1 MSTRIYKKGKYTFII
16 LSLLLCF
23 STSTFSQL
31 NVPDPSIYLAFDT
44 DDPGYESISEFSS
57 LVSGNYERVADRFG
71 NPQRAIKFT
80 SKGAGVRCSGYN
92 IHTAHT
98 VSFWVNITDPSE
110 IPIGP
115 SPFATTDTK
124 YEIYNWTDESN
135 FILRGLGRKK
145 ATIGFNRFIPKSD
158 GTRIPWYLWS
168 YKPAQFDEAGWYH
181 IFVVHGLYYTRLI
194 MYKPN
199 SEKVY
204 SYIWLG
210 SQEFLYKEYLYVGGF
225 GDKIPINGAMDD
237 FKLYNLELTDDQ
249 IDFQHVAEY
258 PKEAYVK
265 MMNQNSEKYAVV
277 HNASL
282 DNLSSIIQNSSGAGN
297 DEWKLTFI
305 GTNECKIRNLRSDK
319 LMVVKDGST
328 AVEAEIVQFEERGTD
343 NEIWILEYSTLDT
356 KYFRLKNKNSDKYLA
371 VSADSKAENY
381 KLVQAN
387 TGVNSLYWTFL
398 ETLPNARTKVDSGLY
413 RIKNKKS
420 GLYLTVLDRQST
432 VNSSLVQ
439 HSRYTSGDEIG
450 FDVWDL
456 EPAPYNLNAYM
467 IKNPVSKLYMIN
479 PISSSIG
486 TDVCQG
492 EKSYD
497 GSCDWLLVPTG
508 VENEYRIKHSKTAHY
523 AVVKDASTAEN
534 ARVVKYYSNS
544 TDNEIWVLEKAFY
557 SDPIFSSGIY
567 RILNV
572 NSYKMMVVKNA
583 SKDDFAGIVQYG
595 TGGANAEWE
604 ILPADYGFVQLRNK
618 NSQKYLVVR
627 NGSVSVGAELIQ
639 HSADTPNSYWKI
651 NKESYT
657 EAGTKYLVYT
667 LKNQLSGL
675 YAVVQHASMADGAS
689 VVQYDTGDKNR
700 LWMFE
705 KQSDKL
711 VPYSLDLKQDP
722 IVADLDRP
730 EIMVDCKND
739 IILLDYP
746 FKVSTELTIKIMDM
760 TGRQVYEGKRQ
771 VDSGNNVVSINQFN
785 DKLSVNQFYVIL
797 IYSADGKL
805 NCSVKAIMSK

>member
-305 GTNECKIRNLRSDK
+305 GTNE
-319 LMVVKDGST
+319 
-328 AVEAEIVQFEERGTD
+328 
-343 NEIWILEYSTLDT
+343 
-356 KYFRLKNKNSDKYLA
+356 
-371 VSADSKAENY
+371 
-381 KLVQAN
+381 
-387 TGVNSLYWTFL
+387 
-398 ETLPNARTKVDSGLY
+398 
-413 RIKNKKS
+413 
-420 GLYLTVLDRQST
+420 
-432 VNSSLVQ
+432 
-439 HSRYTSGDEIG
+439 
-450 FDVWDL
+450 
-456 EPAPYNLNAYM
+456 
-467 IKNPVSKLYMIN
+467 
-479 PISSSIG
+479 
-486 TDVCQG
+486 
-492 EKSYD
+492 
-497 GSCDWLLVPTG
+497 
-508 VENEYRIKHSKTAHY
+508 
-523 AVVKDASTAEN
+523 
-534 ARVVKYYSNS
+534 
-544 TDNEIWVLEKAFY
+544 
-557 SDPIFSSGIY
+557 
-567 RILNV
+567 
-572 NSYKMMVVKNA
+572 
-583 SKDDFAGIVQYG
+583 
-595 TGGANAEWE
+595 
-604 ILPADYGFVQLRNK
+604 
-618 NSQKYLVVR
+618 
-627 NGSVSVGAELIQ
+627 
-639 HSADTPNSYWKI
+639 
-651 NKESYT
+651 
-657 EAGTKYLVYT
+657 
-667 LKNQLSGL
+667 
-675 YAVVQHASMADGAS
+675 
-689 VVQYDTGDKNR
+689 
-700 LWMFE
+700 
-705 KQSDKL
+705 
-711 VPYSLDLKQDP
+711 
-722 IVADLDRP
+722 
-730 EIMVDCKND
+730 
-739 IILLDYP
+739 
-746 FKVSTELTIKIMDM
+746 
-760 TGRQVYEGKRQ
+760 
-771 VDSGNNVVSINQFN
+771 
-785 DKLSVNQFYVIL
+785 
-797 IYSADGKL
+797 
-805 NCSVKAIMSK
+805 

>member
-1 MSTRIYKKGKYTFII
+1 MNTRIYKIRKSIFII

-23 STSTFSQL
+23 CTSTFSQL

-44 DDPGYESISEFSS
+44 DDPGYESVSESSS
-57 LVSGNYERVADRFG
+57 LVSGSYERVADRFG
-71 NPQRAIKFT
+71 NHQRAIKFT
-80 SKGAGVRCSGYN
+80 SKGAGVRCSGFN
-92 IHTAHT
+92 VHSVHT

-110 IPIGP
+110 IPTGP
-115 SPFATTDTK
+115 IPFTPTDVK
-124 YEIYNWTDESN
+124 YEIYNWTDNGN

-145 ATIGFNRFIPKSD
+145 ATIGFNRYIPKSD

-168 YKPAQFDEAGWYH
+168 YKPAQFNEAGWYH
-181 IFVVHGLYYTRLI
+181 IFVVHDWYYTRLI

-210 SQEFLYKEYLYVGGF
+210 AQEFLYKEYLYIGGF
-225 GDKIPINGAMDD
+225 GDKMPINGAIDD
-237 FKLYNLELTDDQ
+237 FKLYNLALTDDQ
-249 IDFQHVAEY
+249 VDIQHVAEY
-258 PKEAYVK
+258 PKETYVK
-265 MMNQNSEKYAVV
+265 IKNQNSGKYAVV

-282 DNLSSIIQNSSGAGN
+282 DNLSPVIQNSSGVGN
-297 DEWKLTFI
+297 DEWKLTFL
-305 GTNECKIRNLRSDK
+305 GTNECQIRNLRSDK
-319 LMVVKDGST
+319 LLVVKDGST
-328 AVEAEIVQFEERGTD
+328 AVGAEIVQYEDRGTA
-343 NEIWILEYSTLDT
+343 NEVWFLEYSTIDT
-356 KYFRLKNKNSDKYLA
+356 KYFRLKNKNSGKYLA

-381 KLVQAN
+381 KLIQENA
-387 TGVNSLYWTFL
+387 GANSLYWSFL
-398 ETLPNARTKVDSGLY
+398 EVLPNARAKVDFGLY
-413 RIKNKKS
+413 RIKNKNS
-420 GLYLTVLDRQST
+420 GLYLTALDREYT
-432 VNSSLVQ
+432 VNSPLVQ
-439 HSRYTSGDEIG
+439 HSKYSSGDDIG

-456 EPAPYNLNAYM
+456 EPAPYNSEAYM
-467 IKNPVSKLYMIN
+467 IKNPVSQLYMIN
-479 PISSSIG
+479 PVTSATG
-486 TDVCQG
+486 TDICQG
-492 EKSYD
+492 EGRYD

-534 ARVVKYYSNS
+534 ARIVKYYSNS
-544 TDNEIWVLEKAFY
+544 TDNEVWILEKTFY
-557 SDPIFSSGIY
+557 SDPLFSSGTY
-567 RILNV
+567 RIRNE

-595 TGGANAEWE
+595 TGEANAEWE
-604 ILPADYGFVQLRNK
+604 ILPADYGFVQLRNR

-627 NGSVSVGAELIQ
+627 NGSLSVGAELIQ

-657 EAGTKYLVYT
+657 EAGTKYSVYT

-675 YAVVQHASMADGAS
+675 YAVVQNASMADGAS

-700 LWMFE
+700 LWTFE
-705 KQSDKL
+705 KQFGKS
-711 VPYSLDLKQDP
+711 VSYSLDSKQDP
-722 IVADLDRP
+722 IAADLDRP

-739 IILLDYP
+739 IILMDYP
-746 FKVSTELTIKIMDM
+746 FKASTELTIKIIDM

-771 VDSGNNVVSINQFN
+771 VDSGSNVVSITQFN
-785 DKLSVNQFYVIL
+785 DRLSVNQFYVIL
-797 IYSADGKL
+797 IYSADRKL